1 MDSKK
6 SGENANRKAG
16 TRQGG
21 VKPRFADPNNV
32 FAYPKNIRI
41 KSRIFTIIRRNSFKI
56 DLSFFL
62 IFDLSP
68 PYLYYILPESDFG
81 WSGSSLIQRL
91 RNSSRGIT

>member
-6 SGENANRKAG
+6 SGENANREAG

-41 KSRIFTIIRRNSFKI
+41 KSRIFTIIRRTSFKMDLFSFLII
-56 DLSFFL
+56 DLH
-62 IFDLSP
+62 

-81 WSGSSLIQRL
+81 W
-91 RNSSRGIT
+91 